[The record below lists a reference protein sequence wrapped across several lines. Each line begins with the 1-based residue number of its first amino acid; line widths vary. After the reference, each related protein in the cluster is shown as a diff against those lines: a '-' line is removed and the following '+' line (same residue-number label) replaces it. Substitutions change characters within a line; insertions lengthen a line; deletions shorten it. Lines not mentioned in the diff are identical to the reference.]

1 MSAIVNPLT
10 VARLADAW
18 IALFLPVALKGSLLV
33 ALLLLVDRL
42 MRSASASARHL
53 IWFLGTSGLLLLPIL
68 EAGIPSWKVVPVPG
82 REGDSAIAGAPGPGA
97 ASATVAGAGA
107 FAPAT
112 VDGADI
118 SVPAM
123 VAPTDISISARVGT
137 RDAERLPAPRQPKAS
152 VPLAIWCLSV
162 WLSGI
167 LLLAL
172 ARAPGLAQLGRFWRE
187 ARPPAGAGWPQLLRS
202 LCHDMGVHSPPVLL
216 VSPRALAPMTWGLRH
231 PVVLLPRDCHGWSE
245 DLRRQ
250 VLLHELAHIRR
261 RDCLTQF
268 VAQCVCL
275 LHWFNPLVWVAGRRL
290 RAERERACDDL
301 VLGAGTLPS
310 SYANHLLQIA
320 SHLGSRERAA
330 SAGLAMARRSSIFDR
345 LDAVLDARR
354 CRRSPSR
361 RAVAAATGLILAFIT
376 GLSALGPAAR
386 AHEEEA
392 SRPASG
398 GGLPTPPAPGL
409 PSTTSLPLDLQS
421 GLALFSSG
429 RPMSCEYEM
438 NGVNVKV
445 KMEGRIQFAE
455 DYSGIVRL
463 DPDAGFVIQEKRGR
477 RTTSLRVEPGA
488 RGQPVYHFQVGR
500 DSRPFDSQGA
510 AWLARTVEFLMLVS
524 GMDADVR
531 VRRAYEQ
538 GGLRGVLTLIDQAEP
553 ETVRG
558 TYYCEFLAMENLRDD
573 EVVEVLKRIPHDIH
587 SETVRASTLVA
598 YVDNHLRRE
607 GTRDAFLGC
616 LSSLKSDFEKSRV
629 LQSGLDREGRTPGEL
644 AVLLAATKDLESDY
658 EAGQFLAAF
667 RPDRLADEG
676 ARRAYFA
683 TLDGLDSDFEKAN
696 VLATL
701 VRRAGSDETLRTAC
715 LEAAQRIGSGYEY
728 ARVMRTLQ

>member
-1 MSAIVNPLT
+1 MFAIVNSLT

-18 IALFLPVALKGSLLV
+18 IALSLPVALKGSLLV
-33 ALLLLVDRL
+33 ATLLLADRL

-53 IWFLGTSGLLLLPIL
+53 IWFLGTTGLLLLPIL
-68 EAGIPSWKVVPVPG
+68 EAGIPSWNVVPVPG
-82 REGDSAIAGAPGPGA
+82 REGGSAIAGAPGPGA
-97 ASATVAGAGA
+97 ASAAVASTGV
-107 FAPAT
+107 FPPAT
-112 VDGADI
+112 VAGADI
-118 SVPAM
+118 SVPAK
-123 VAPTDISISARVGT
+123 VAPADISARVGT
-137 RDAERLPAPRQPKAS
+137 RDAERLRAPRQPSAS
-152 VPLAIWCLSV
+152 VLLAIWCLLV

-172 ARAPGLAQLGRFWRE
+172 ARAPGMAQLGRFRRE
-187 ARPPAGAGWPQLLRS
+187 ARPPAGGGWPQLLRS
-202 LCHDMGVHSPPVLL
+202 LCRDMGVDSPPVLL
-216 VSPRALAPMTWGLRH
+216 VSPRALAPMTWGLHR
-231 PVVLLPRDCHGWSE
+231 PVVLLPRDCHGWPE

-250 VLLHELAHIRR
+250 VLLHELAHVRR

-268 VAQCVCL
+268 VAQCACL
-275 LHWFNPLVWVAGRRL
+275 LHWFNPLVWLAGRRL

-301 VLGAGTLPS
+301 VLGAGALPS

-320 SHLGSRERAA
+320 IHLGTRERAA
-330 SAGLAMARRSSIFDR
+330 SAGLAMARGSSIFER

-361 RAVAAATGLILAFIT
+361 RAVATATGLILAFIT
-376 GLSALGPAAR
+376 GLSALGPVAR
-386 AHEEEA
+386 AHGEET
-392 SRPASG
+392 SRPAAG
-398 GGLPTPPAPGL
+398 GGLPTPPTAGL
-409 PSTTSLPLDLQS
+409 PSTSSLPLDHRS

-445 KMEGRIQFAE
+445 KMEGRIQFTE

-477 RTTSLRVEPGA
+477 RTTSLRVEPGSQ
-488 RGQPVYHFQVGR
+488 GQPVYLFQLGR
-500 DSRPFDSQGA
+500 DSRPFDSKGA

-531 VRRAYEQ
+531 VRRVYEQ

-553 ETVRG
+553 QTVRG

-573 EVVEVLKRIPHDIH
+573 EVIEVLKQIPHDIH
-587 SETVRASTLVA
+587 AETLRVPPLVA
-598 YVDNHLRRE
+598 YVDNYLRRE

-616 LSSLKSDFEKSRV
+616 LSSLKSNFEKSRV
-629 LQSGLDREGRTPGEL
+629 LQSGLDREGITPGEL
-644 AVLLAATKDLESDY
+644 AVLLAAAKDLESDY
-658 EAGQFLAAF
+658 EAGRFLAAF
-667 RPDRLADEG
+667 RPDLLADEG

-715 LEAAQRIGSGYEY
+715 FEAAQRIGSGYEY
-728 ARVMRTLQ
+728 ARVMRTLR

>member
-1 MSAIVNPLT
+1 
-10 VARLADAW
+10 
-18 IALFLPVALKGSLLV
+18 
-33 ALLLLVDRL
+33 
-42 MRSASASARHL
+42 
-53 IWFLGTSGLLLLPIL
+53 
-68 EAGIPSWKVVPVPG
+68 
-82 REGDSAIAGAPGPGA
+82 
-97 ASATVAGAGA
+97 
-107 FAPAT
+107 
-112 VDGADI
+112 
-118 SVPAM
+118 
-123 VAPTDISISARVGT
+123 
-137 RDAERLPAPRQPKAS
+137 
-152 VPLAIWCLSV
+152 
-162 WLSGI
+162 
-167 LLLAL
+167 
-172 ARAPGLAQLGRFWRE
+172 
-187 ARPPAGAGWPQLLRS
+187 
-202 LCHDMGVHSPPVLL
+202 MGVHSPPVLL

-398 GGLPTPPAPGL
+398 GGLP
-409 PSTTSLPLDLQS
+409 STASLPLDLQS

-455 DYSGIVRL
+455 DYSGLVRL

-477 RTTSLRVEPGA
+477 RTTSLRVEPVA
-488 RGQPVYHFQVGR
+488 QGQPVYHFQVGR
-500 DSRPFDSQGA
+500 DSRPFDSEGA

-538 GGLRGVLTLIDQAEP
+538 GGLRGVLTLIDRAEP

-558 TYYCEFLAMENLRDD
+558 TYYCELLAMENLLDD
-573 EVVEVLKRIPHDIH
+573 EVVEMLKRIPHDIH
-587 SETVRASTLVA
+587 SETLRASTLVA

-629 LQSGLDREGRTPGEL
+629 LRSGLDREGRTPGEL

-667 RPDRLADEG
+667 QPDLLADEG

-683 TLDGLDSDFEKAN
+683 TLDDLDSDFEKAN

-701 VRRAGSDETLRTAC
+701 VRRVGSDETLRTAC

-728 ARVMRTLQ
+728 ARVMRTLR

>member
-1 MSAIVNPLT
+1 MSAIVIPLSI
-10 VARLADAW
+10 ARIAESW
-18 IALFLPVALKGSLLV
+18 SALFLPVVLKGSVLL
-33 ALLLLVDRL
+33 ALLLLAGRL

-53 IWFLGTSGLLLLPIL
+53 VWFLGTIGLLLLPVL

-82 REGDSAIAGAPGPGA
+82 RERGSAIPGA
-97 ASATVAGAGA
+97 SGLEA
-107 FAPAT
+107 APAT
-112 VDGADI
+112 VIGAAVVAPAKVAGGDI
-118 SVPAM
+118 SMPAL
-123 VAPTDISISARVGT
+123 VALGDISARGRT
-137 RDAERLPAPRQPKAS
+137 RDAEGLRAQRQPEAS
-152 VPLAIWCLSV
+152 VPLAAWCFSV

-172 ARAPGLAQLGRFWRE
+172 VRARGMAHLGLFQRE
-187 ARPPAGAGWPQLLRS
+187 ARPPAGGGWPQLLRS
-202 LCHDMGVHSPPVLL
+202 LCQDLGVATPPALL
-216 VSPRALAPMTWGLRH
+216 VSPRALAPMTWGLRR

-250 VLLHELAHIRR
+250 VLLHELAHVRR
-261 RDCLTQF
+261 RDCLTQL
-268 VAQCVCL
+268 VAQCACL
-275 LHWFNPLVWVAGRRL
+275 LHWFNPLVWVAARRL
-290 RAERERACDDL
+290 RGEREGACDDL
-301 VLGAGTLPS
+301 VLGAGALPS

-320 SHLGSRERAA
+320 SHLGARKRTA
-330 SAGLAMARRSSIFDR
+330 SAGLAMARRSGIFDR

-354 CRRSPSR
+354 CRRTPSR
-361 RAVAAATGLILAFIT
+361 RAVAVAGGLILAFIT
-376 GLSALGPAAR
+376 GLSALGPATR
-386 AHEEEA
+386 AHGEET
-392 SRPASG
+392 SRPTSG

-409 PSTTSLPLDLQS
+409 PSTASPLLDLES
-421 GLALFSSG
+421 GLDLFSSG

-445 KMEGRIQFAE
+445 KMEGRIQFTE

-488 RGQPVYHFQVGR
+488 QGQPVYHFQVGR
-500 DSRPFDSQGA
+500 DSRPFDSEGA
-510 AWLARTVEFLMLVS
+510 AWLAHSVEFLMLVS

-538 GGLRGVLTLIDQAEP
+538 GGLRGVLALIDQAES
-553 ETVRG
+553 EIVQG
-558 TYYCEFLAMENLRDD
+558 TYYGELFALDNLRDD
-573 EVVEVLKRIPHDIH
+573 EVVEVLQRIPHDIH

-598 YVDNHLRRE
+598 YADNHLRRE

-644 AVLLAATKDLESDY
+644 AVLLAAAKDLKSDY

-667 RPDRLADEG
+667 RPDLLADEG

-683 TLDGLDSDFEKAN
+683 TLDDLDSDFEQAN

-728 ARVMRTLQ
+728 ARVMRTLR